1 MRYNSCHLTTGLV
14 PVGAYRRCLFPFSH
28 HPTTLCFSKFA
39 FQGSPRTSNLVLY
52 LLTSLWPGL
61 FWICTQAACLIATKV
76 QYFFFF
82 LECNKPKKQSKIDHL
97 SPHSQYRLFP
107 YWQRSNMVPYWGM
120 YGLMVHINQLELRTV
135 DLTLPIL
142 SFLQL
147 PSAGPPG

>member
-1 MRYNSCHLTTGLV
+1 MLVSIFPSPYNTLFFQVCLPRKCKDVQSSAV
-14 PVGAYRRCLFPFSH
+14 PFDLSLARAVLNMYTSSLPDSH
-28 HPTTLCFSKFA
+28 QSA
-39 FQGSPRTSNLVLY
+39 V
-52 LLTSLWPGL
+52 
-61 FWICTQAACLIATKV
+61 I
-76 QYFFFF
+76 FFF

-97 SPHSQYRLFP
+97 SPHSQHRLFP